1 MRAERKQTTKNKKYE
16 GDIQRFDQ
24 DIEDLMRMVKV
35 PGPQGPQGPKGDDG
49 PTGES
54 LKAFQGHKLSKL
66 ELKSTTLGRPLSS
79 L

>member
-1 MRAERKQTTKNKKYE
+1 VRAERKQTTKNKKYE

-49 PTGES
+49 PTGEA
-54 LKAFQGHKLSKL
+54 LKAFQGHTQA
-66 ELKSTTLGRPLSS
+66 LKA
-79 L
+79 